1 MDQKKEYM
9 LPQMKVVILDLSAKL
24 LSESDP
30 DSFEVK
36 IVDRP

>member
-1 MDQKKEYM
+1 
-9 LPQMKVVILDLSAKL
+9 MKVVILDLSAKL